1 MPAILVVDNQPVVR
15 KGIGSTLQEMLGP
28 VTLAEAGDAGA
39 ALRALGDGG
48 FALIVVEPALPD
60 ADGLR
65 LIAELRS
72 RRPRTPLLAYSALA
86 ESPHRAR
93 IERLGAT
100 FLAKTATLDELRLAV
115 SRALGGP
122 QQVVGAGSAGKLAV
136 AAARQGPDPSH
147 ARLSNRELE
156 VLRLLAHG
164 RSAPQ
169 AGRLLNISPKTVNT
183 HRQHIYRKLGV
194 STPSDLTGYA
204 FRNGLVSNR
213 RLSSDALASTSTDQQ
228 ALALPQI
235 KLAPEVSAVG

>member
-15 KGIGSTLQEMLGP
+15 KGIGSALQEMLGP

-39 ALRALGDGG
+39 ALHALGDGE
-48 FALIVVEPALPD
+48 FDLIVVEPALPD

-65 LIAELRS
+65 LIKELRS

-86 ESPHRAR
+86 ESQNRAR

-100 FLAKTATLDELRLAV
+100 FLAKTAALDELRLAV
-115 SRALGGP
+115 ARALAGP
-122 QQVVGAGSAGKLAV
+122 QHVVGAGSAGKLAV
-136 AAARQGPDPSH
+136 AVARQGPDPPH

-169 AGRLLNISPKTVNT
+169 AGRLLNISAKTVNT

-194 STPSDLTGYA
+194 STPSELTGYA

-213 RLSSDALASTSTDQQ
+213 RLSSDALVSTSMDQQ
-228 ALALPQI
+228 ALGLPQI